1 MSNIAVIEQD
11 IFALRPHFESLAV
24 DRSMSFEREAGFA
37 VQIIAGNDYLLK
49 VASGNR
55 QSVIDAVTN
64 VAAIGIS
71 LNPAKK
77 QGYLVPRK
85 GKVCLDISYMG
96 LIDMAMATGSIRWAQ
111 AGLVYQTDVFML
123 NGYDRAPTHQYD
135 PFSANRGMLT
145 GVYVVVKTSDSDYLT
160 HCMSINDV
168 YAIRNR
174 SEAWMSGKACPWK
187 TDEGEMVKKTCVKQ
201 AYKYWPK
208 TERLQNAIQYLN
220 TDGDEGIVLSGQQE
234 APEPP
239 AKPRRASETAQAAL
253 PEPEASVVP
262 PVSLMTPAA
271 DAAPA
276 VARVATPEGDQG
288 AAPQAR
294 AAAPAAQDNGEPASA
309 GECMNVIKTATAK
322 KINLGALLAEMGMD
336 LDPATLAG
344 LTKNGFKALKAQM

>member
-49 VASGNR
+49 VALGNR

-145 GVYVVVKTSDSDYLT
+145 GVYVVVKTSDNDYLT

-174 SEAWMSGKACPWK
+174 SEAWLSGKACPWK

-220 TDGDEGIVLSGQQE
+220 TDGDEGIILSGQQE

-239 AKPRRASETAQAAL
+239 AKPRRASEAAQAAL
-253 PEPEASVVP
+253 PEPEAPVVL
-262 PVSLMTPAA
+262 PVIVPRAEE
-271 DAAPA
+271 AP
-276 VARVATPEGDQG
+276 E
-288 AAPQAR
+288 
-294 AAAPAAQDNGEPASA
+294 PAAQAQTCAPADKPVSQVTAAAQPSGELASP
-309 GECMNVIKTATAK
+309 GECMNIIKTAAAK
-322 KINLGALLAEMGMD
+322 KINLAALLSDLGSP
-336 LDPATLAG
+336 LDPATLTG
-344 LTKNGFKALKAQM
+344 LTKAEFKDIKARL

>member
-1 MSNIAVIEQD
+1 MGERQMSNIAVIEQD
-11 IFALRPHFESLAV
+11 IFALRPHFESIAV

-37 VQIIAGNDYLLK
+37 VQVIAGSDYMLK

-64 VAAIGIS
+64 VAAIGVS

-77 QGYLVPRK
+77 QAYLVPRK

-96 LIDMAMATGSIRWAQ
+96 LLDMAMAMGSIRWAQ
-111 AGLVYQTDVFML
+111 AALVYQADIFLL
-123 NGYDRAPTHQYD
+123 NGYDKAPTHQYD

-145 GVYVVVKTSDSDYLT
+145 GVYVVVKTADGDYLT

-174 SEAWMSGKACPWK
+174 SEAWMSGRANPWK

-220 TDGDEGIVLSGQQE
+220 TDGDEGLADLSGM
-234 APEPP
+234 PEVAP
-239 AKPRRASETAQAAL
+239 AKPRRASEAHAAL
-253 PEPEASVVP
+253 PEPTAPVVLE
-262 PVSLMTPAA
+262 PVIPADRVEELPVQPAA
-271 DAAPA
+271 SPATAPARTAAPD
-276 VARVATPEGDQG
+276 T
-288 AAPQAR
+288 
-294 AAAPAAQDNGEPASA
+294 GEPASV
-309 GECMNVIKTATAK
+309 GECANVIKTAIAK
-322 KINLGALLAEMGMD
+322 KIDLAGLLAEMGID
-336 LDPATLAG
+336 LDPATLTG
-344 LTKNGFKALKAQM
+344 LTKSQFKALKARL